1 MKYFLFLTLFYTIG
15 CNTFKKNSTIDN
27 TASSII
33 DTFFSKIKKEPQVAL
48 EDLLKTN
55 PHILIEDSVTLN
67 LKDKFNNINE
77 NAGVFMGYKLLKK
90 RFIDDDIGIY
100 SYLAKY
106 EVKFYRFIFVF
117 YNNDKN
123 IKLYKFMFNDDL
135 DEELEA
141 SLKYYIND

>member
-55 PHILIEDSVTLN
+55 PHIIIEDTATLN
-67 LKDKFNNINE
+67 LKDKFNYINE

-90 RFIDDDIGIY
+90 RFIEDDIGIY
-100 SYLAKY
+100 SYLVKY
-106 EVKFYRFIFVF
+106 EVKFYRFS
-117 YNNDKN
+117 
-123 IKLYKFMFNDDL
+123 FMFL
-135 DEELEA
+135 
-141 SLKYYIND
+141 SLL

>member
-123 IKLYKFMFNDDL
+123 IKLYQFMFNDDL
-135 DEELEA
+135 DEELEG